1 MTVTALQ
8 AEGEFRIGSVLSRAW
23 NVLFAN
29 FPFFFL
35 VAVVTALPGAVWPLV
50 VDPTKHLVANVLVT
64 VVSIVLGTIG
74 QAVILVGA
82 FQYLR
87 GEPVQAGEA
96 FRQAMARF
104 LPLVGLGILYG
115 LGVGIG
121 FVLLIVPGLILLAR
135 WAVVIPACLVEGTSP
150 TDSMSRSA
158 SLTEGNRWKVL
169 GVLLLTIIVF
179 LIVYSIFHLALNPA
193 GIYATQIGTLLLQ
206 GVWGAFFNCL
216 AIMIYHDLRMA
227 KEGISSK
234 QIVAVFD

>member
-1 MTVTALQ
+1 
-8 AEGEFRIGSVLSRAW
+8 
-23 NVLFAN
+23 
-29 FPFFFL
+29 
-35 VAVVTALPGAVWPLV
+35 
-50 VDPTKHLVANVLVT
+50 
-64 VVSIVLGTIG
+64 
-74 QAVILVGA
+74 
-82 FQYLR
+82 
-87 GEPVQAGEA
+87 
-96 FRQAMARF
+96 MARF